1 MATPGEVFAGQRYRF
16 RIHSS
21 EGSDRW
27 LMKALETMAILS
39 EQMASRRM
47 RAVGYFHHPVNE
59 LEPWKIH
66 G

>member
-1 MATPGEVFAGQRYRF
+1 MANPGEVFAGQRYRF
-16 RIHSS
+16 RIRPS

-27 LMKALETMAILS
+27 LMKALGTMAILS
-39 EQMASRRM
+39 EQMAYRRM
-47 RAVGYFHHPVNE
+47 RAVGYIHHAVNE